1 MGLLTETS
9 LEEIENRSLRH
20 DCCSAIALLDILG
33 AVWNCFLINYP
44 ISRRG
49 RSERSYIYNQLVSGS
64 WPADDQCWH
73 RSALTTHGWSCDHCS
88 VQSVL
93 ETASSQYHLHWGRV
107 NQQDN
112 FINLCFT
119 FYYNL
124 FIFASLTEIISSTS
138 QSDAG
143 SEWLML
149 SYVWLMRV
157 SGHLTEQWE
166 ITGDMGRPVT
176 QHSEKPCDIIWHTSF
191 MISHW
196 VSEPVMIT
204 LSDNMQ
210 LSEIQWS
217 ETTFLN
223 LTMMEKK
230 YWSSKWGVIVSCY
243 SGPSPGWR
251 ECLHG
256 IIRTRRKHLT

>member
-33 AVWNCFLINYP
+33 AVWNCFLIKYL

-64 WPADDQCWH
+64 WPAEDQCWH

-112 FINLCFT
+112 FIHLCLT
-119 FYYNL
+119 FYYIL

-138 QSDAG
+138 QSDAR

-157 SGHLTEQWE
+157 CGHLTEQWE

-191 MISHW
+191 MISHCSTQ
-196 VSEPVMIT
+196 VSEY
-204 LSDNMQ
+204 LN
-210 LSEIQWS
+210 QW
-217 ETTFLN
+217 
-223 LTMMEKK
+223 
-230 YWSSKWGVIVSCY
+230 W
-243 SGPSPGWR
+243 
-251 ECLHG
+251 
-256 IIRTRRKHLT
+256 